1 MYTKFIKLI
10 KGTTRKADRMKI
22 LFIGDIYG
30 SLGREIIQDQ
40 LPKITATY
48 KPHFIIANGENISH
62 GKGINEKY
70 YKFLLEQ

>member
-1 MYTKFIKLI
+1 
-10 KGTTRKADRMKI
+10 MKI

-30 SLGREIIQDQ
+30 SLGRQMIQEQ
-40 LPKITATY
+40 LPKIKETY

-70 YKFLLEQ
+70 YKFLLMSLL